1 MGPAEASLATGLPS
15 APSWKTVEFKKV
27 QCIKPR
33 RPSPLIFLMN
43 GVGKAVSF
51 TEPPVAGGGEV
62 VQNAY

>member
-1 MGPAEASLATGLPS
+1 MGPAEASVATGPPPV
-15 APSWKTVEFKKV
+15 PSWKAVEFKRV

-62 VQNAY
+62 AQSVY